1 MVKIWSDV
9 AVAENNEKYKHI
21 RAAAHLTQFGL
32 NIVTPIILC
41 IMFALW
47 LKNKFNMG
55 GWVVIVAI
63 ILGVAAAVLNMI
75 TFIKTVNREI
85 GGKNNDEK
93 REN

>member
-1 MVKIWSDV
+1 MVKKWGVI
-9 AVAENNEKYKHI
+9 AVADNNEKYKHM
-21 RAAAHLTQFGL
+21 RAVAHLTQFGL
-32 NIVTPIILC
+32 NMVTPIVLC
-41 IMFALW
+41 TMLALW

-55 GWVVIVAI
+55 GWIVIVAI
-63 ILGVAAAVLNMI
+63 ILGVAAAVLNMF